1 MIQSLLI
8 YSLPIFLAA
17 LGGYLT
23 DKAGMLNIAIEGL
36 ILCGAF
42 ITFLMVYFLDSILI
56 AVIAA
61 AIFTALL
68 SAGYAGLTI
77 RFKGNIFIT
86 GLAMN
91 LLIPGV
97 ITLISKNAFSTGGVL
112 QITST
117 ISSTQWLVVSF
128 LMVAVVIFIIS
139 IYVLNSTQAG
149 LSVKATGLSMRALEI
164 RGGNPS
170 RIQILTFL
178 FSGFMC
184 GLSGAMLA
192 LTVHAYVPNI
202 SSGKGWLALAAIYLG
217 NQKATGLIYA
227 TLFFA
232 TAEILANL
240 AQGLF
245 DLPSSLFVGFP
256 YLVTFIGL
264 IIRGSIDR
272 KKSA

>member
-1 MIQSLLI
+1 MIQSLMI

-23 DKAGMLNIAIEGL
+23 DKAGILNIAIEGL

-42 ITFLMVYFLDSILI
+42 ITFIFIYFLDSIFI
-56 AVIAA
+56 AVIMAA
-61 AIFTALL
+61 VLTGLL
-68 SAGYAGLTI
+68 SAGFAGLTM

-97 ITLISKNAFSTGGVL
+97 ITLISKRVFLTGGVL

-117 ISSTQWLVVSF
+117 IVTTETLVLGF
-128 LMVAVVIFIIS
+128 LFLSCMIYLIS
-139 IYVLNSTQAG
+139 IYLLKNTQAG
-149 LSVKATGLSMRALEI
+149 LLVRATGLNRRALEV

-170 RIQILTFL
+170 RVQVLTFL

-184 GLSGAMLA
+184 GLSGAMLT

-227 TLFFA
+227 VLFFA
-232 TAEILANL
+232 IAEVLANL
-240 AQGLF
+240 AQGTF

-264 IIRGSIDR
+264 IIRGMIDR
-272 KKSA
+272 TRRS